1 MLVVAA
7 LSLVGCG
14 GGSSSKQDTNTNN
27 DNTVQNIAPSVSLT
41 NQTVIEKSEV
51 TISASASDT
60 DGTIQAYQWQQT
72 SGINVELSNTT
83 SNQLKFSAPSIEENT
98 DLTFKL
104 TVTDDDG
111 AQASAS
117 MTLTVEAEN
126 EAPSVSLTNQ
136 TVIEKSEVT
145 ISASASDTDGTI
157 QAYQWQQTSGI
168 NVELSNTTSNQLSFS
183 APSIVEKTDLTFKL
197 TVTDDDGAQTS
208 ESMTLTIEPN
218 IIASFTLSGEVTTGK
233 AIANANITAQLGD
246 LQFTTQSNEVGSYQ
260 LNINVD
266 DDYQDQLLTLSATG
280 SSTNSVIKLVS
291 ELGNIDDVVELAES
305 HENKLSTDEHIGLK
319 LSHFS
324 TVVAAL
330 MVQQNSNQALANV
343 EQYQLALSNLN
354 FGIVKTYAA
363 MNKYLIDNISDLP
376 AELLPDNLENTYQLF
391 TNKQAISSLFY
402 AFNNYDRYLL
412 NDLEHDVLVTD
423 QAFGKSVKLEFNTP
437 YYLGFGKLVL
447 NQNGTGSLITLQAKE
462 QSAITWTQND
472 SGLNLV
478 FDEPMLYHIEYIYP
492 KNSYDQVRAV
502 GYINNYKINTVFT
515 GNNLSILRVTF
526 VIEYKDIFTKEVIE
540 TESEISETFFTTLS
554 RNKKLT
560 NEALTPIKPSK
571 DYIISMSLPN
581 LPLHYNSP
589 NDPSPVAIEMTAAK
603 VRFNA
608 ESSKTATIESVIDKD
623 FNTEL
628 HNTEWLINSEGELE
642 LAADKLKVKIAKL
655 QDKSDAQAK
664 VMTFTQEVI
673 EPHKVSP
680 EIGNIYE
687 IDKSLTW
694 TNDNVPGVYSYEYK
708 SRDLDPNKAGWYEL
722 REDGTLSYFYVEES
736 GTPLGK
742 IDESHV
748 FESVGL
754 WRIINNEL
762 VLRRY
767 RGNEDIVGNVAH
779 CHSESWETNANSE
792 CIMYI
797 ERRWQNVQLTAQPQN
812 QHVVLQKTHYYMDFQ
827 RSYFDPDNEIP
838 ANEHLYWHISQLVT
852 EFTRSNERPVQLPE
866 GYIPIKDRTNSK
878 ATPVKTNDP
887 LFNEKLELS
896 LN

>member
-1 MLVVAA
+1 MDIHFNKSCLLVVSA
-7 LSLVGCG
+7 LSLIGCG
-14 GGSSSKQDTNTNN
+14 GGSSSKENTNTNN
-27 DNTVQNIAPSVSLT
+27 ENIVQNIAPSVSLT

-51 TISASASDT
+51 IISASASDT
-60 DGTIQAYQWQQT
+60 DGTIQSYQWQQT

-83 SNQLKFSAPSIEENT
+83 GNQLT
-98 DLTFKL
+98 
-104 TVTDDDG
+104 
-111 AQASAS
+111 
-117 MTLTVEAEN
+117 
-126 EAPSVSLTNQ
+126 
-136 TVIEKSEVT
+136 
-145 ISASASDTDGTI
+145 
-157 QAYQWQQTSGI
+157 
-168 NVELSNTTSNQLSFS
+168 FS
-183 APSIVEKTDLTFKL
+183 APSIVEKTELTFKV
-197 TVTDDDGAQTS
+197 TVADDDGAQTS
-208 ESMTLTIEPN
+208 ESITLTIEPN
-218 IIASFTLSGEVTTGK
+218 IIASFTLSGEITTGK

-266 DDYQDQLLTLSATG
+266 DDYQDKLLTLSATG

-343 EQYQLALSNLN
+343 EQYQLALNNLN

-363 MNKYLIDNISDLP
+363 MNKYLIDNIIDLP
-376 AELLPDNLENTYQLF
+376 TELVPDNFENTYQLF

-423 QAFGKSVKLEFNTP
+423 QAFGKSVKLEFNKP

-447 NQNGTGSLITLQAKE
+447 NENGTGSLITLQAKE

-472 SGLNLV
+472 SGLNIV
-478 FDEPMLYHIEYIYP
+478 FDEPIFYHIEYIYP
-492 KNSYDQVRAV
+492 KNSYEQVQAF
-502 GYINNYKINTVFT
+502 GYIKNYNITTVFT
-515 GNNLSILRVTF
+515 DNNRSILRVSF

-540 TESEISETFFTTLS
+540 TNNEITETFFSTLS
-554 RNKKLT
+554 QNKKLT
-560 NEALTPIKPSK
+560 NEVLTPIKPSK

-628 HNTEWLINSEGELE
+628 QNTEWSINNDGELE
-642 LAADKLKVKIAKL
+642 LATDKLNVKIAKL
-655 QDKSDAQAK
+655 QDKGEAQAK

-673 EPHKVSP
+673 ESNKVSP
-680 EIGNIYE
+680 EIGKIYE
-687 IDKSLTW
+687 IDTSLTW
-694 TNDNVPGVYSYEYK
+694 TNENVPGVYISENK
-708 SRDLDPNKAGWYEL
+708 SQDLDPLNVGWYEL
-722 REDGTLSYFYVEES
+722 REDGSLSYFYVYQWAAAAS
-736 GTPLGK
+736 GE
-742 IDESHV
+742 IEDYAI

-754 WRIINNEL
+754 WRIIDNEL

-792 CIMYI
+792 CILYI
-797 ERRWQNVQLTAQPQN
+797 ERRWQNVQLTAQPDN

-827 RSYFDPDNEIP
+827 RSYLDPDNEIP
-838 ANEHLYWHISQLVT
+838 ANEHIYWDISQRVT

-866 GYIPIKDRTNSK
+866 DYIPIKDRTSSK
-878 ATPVKTNDP
+878 ATSVKTNDP
-887 LFNEKLELS
+887 LFNDKLELG

>member
-1 MLVVAA
+1 MDINLTKSGLLILSA

-14 GGSSSKQDTNTNN
+14 GGSGSEPNTNTNN
-27 DNTVQNIAPSVSLT
+27 ENTAQNVAPSVSLT

-60 DGTIQAYQWQQT
+60 DGTIQSYQWQQT

-83 SNQLKFSAPSIEENT
+83 SNQLTFSAPSIVENT
-98 DLTFKL
+98 DLTFK
-104 TVTDDDG
+104 V
-111 AQASAS
+111 
-117 MTLTVEAEN
+117 
-126 EAPSVSLTNQ
+126 
-136 TVIEKSEVT
+136 
-145 ISASASDTDGTI
+145 
-157 QAYQWQQTSGI
+157 
-168 NVELSNTTSNQLSFS
+168 
-183 APSIVEKTDLTFKL
+183 

-266 DDYQDQLLTLSATG
+266 DDYQEQLLTLSATG

-291 ELGNIDDVVELAES
+291 ELGNINDVVELAES

-319 LSHFS
+319 LSHLS
-324 TVVAAL
+324 TAVAAL
-330 MVQQNSNQALANV
+330 MVQQNSDQPLDNL
-343 EQYQLALSNLN
+343 EQYQLALNNLN
-354 FGIVKTYAA
+354 FGIIKTYAA
-363 MNKYLIDNISDLP
+363 MLKYLIDNISDLP
-376 AELLPDNLENTYQLF
+376 AELVPDNFENTYQLF

-412 NDLEHDVLVTD
+412 NDLEHEVLVTD
-423 QAFGKSVKLEFNTP
+423 EAFGKSVKLEFNKP

-447 NQNGTGSLITLQAKE
+447 NENGTGSLITLQAKE
-462 QSAITWTQND
+462 QSEITWTQND
-472 SGLNLV
+472 SGLNIV
-478 FDEPMLYHIEYIYP
+478 FDEPIFYHIEYIYP
-492 KNSYDQVRAV
+492 KNSYEQVQAF
-502 GYINNYKINTVFT
+502 GYIKNYKINTVFT

-540 TESEISETFFTTLS
+540 TISEISETFFTTLS

-560 NEALTPIKPSK
+560 NEVLTPIKPSK

-581 LPLHYNSP
+581 NPVHYNLP
-589 NDPSPVAIEMTAAK
+589 NYQSAVPIEMTASK

-642 LAADKLKVKIAKL
+642 LAAEKLNVKIAKL
-655 QDKSDAQAK
+655 QDKSDVQAK

-673 EPHKVSP
+673 EPNKVSP
-680 EIGNIYE
+680 EIGKIYE
-687 IDKSLTW
+687 IDTSLTW
-694 TNDNVPGVYSYEYK
+694 TNDNVPGVYIYEYK
-708 SRDLDPNKAGWYEL
+708 SQDLNPLDVGWYEL
-722 REDGTLSYFYVEES
+722 REDGSLSYFYVGEWD
-736 GTPLGK
+736 TPLGK

-754 WRIINNEL
+754 WRIIDNEL
-762 VLRRY
+762 VIRRY
-767 RGNEDIVGNVAH
+767 RGNQDIVGNIAH
-779 CHSESWETNANSE
+779 CHSESWDTNANSE

-797 ERRWQNVQLTAQPQN
+797 ERRWQNVQLTAQPHN
-812 QHVVLQKTHYYMDFQ
+812 QHIVLQKAHLYMDFQ
-827 RSYFDPDNEIP
+827 RSYLDPDNLIP
-838 ANEHLYWHISQLVT
+838 ANEHIYRYISQLVT

-887 LFNEKLELS
+887 LFNEKLELG